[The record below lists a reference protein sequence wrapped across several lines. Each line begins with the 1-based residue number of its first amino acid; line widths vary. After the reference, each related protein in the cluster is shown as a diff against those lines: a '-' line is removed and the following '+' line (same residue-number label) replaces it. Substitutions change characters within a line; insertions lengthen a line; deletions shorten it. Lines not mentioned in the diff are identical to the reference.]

1 MEERIGLEKWKFGG
15 FDSPRDDKHEEEVN
29 EITKEWERGF
39 VKEEGKMNSSISWH
53 LRRASGFRDSP
64 RQPVGRSIT
73 TGMRS
78 LALKVISSRARDR
91 KPRRP

>member
-1 MEERIGLEKWKFGG
+1 MEIWGDLIRRGMINRGG
-15 FDSPRDDKHEEEVN
+15 EEEVN
-29 EITKEWERGF
+29 EITNEWERGF
-39 VKEEGKMNSSISWH
+39 VKGEGKMNSSISWH

-78 LALKVISSRARDR
+78 LALKVISSRARSRSETSSTVKMD
-91 KPRRP
+91 